1 MENQIELSKPEAVI
15 QQINL
20 SYNAEQDRLLLRV
33 GLADN
38 TELLVWLTY
47 RITKSLWQLLN
58 GETQLPTATSIQI
71 ETPPQQAVAQFK
83 QEVEAVETLQKMDF
97 ATAYQPRTEV
107 VHDAAMLAISV
118 LLINIADKPPALEMP
133 CLGGVNVRMNLTQ
146 ELILALTN
154 MLQLSAKEAAWN
166 IGSRTKTDIQITL
179 APDTT
184 VKNILH

>member
-1 MENQIELSKPEAVI
+1 MENQAELNKPEVVI

-38 TELLVWLTY
+38 TELLVWLTN

-58 GETQLPTATSIQI
+58 GETHLPTASSIQV

-97 ATAYQPRTEV
+97 ATAYQPRKEV
-107 VHDAAMLAISV
+107 VHAAAMLATSV
-118 LLINIADKPPALEMP
+118 ILINVLGKPPVLEMP
-133 CLGGVNVRMNLTQ
+133 CLEGVSVRMNLTQ

-154 MLQLSAKEAAWN
+154 MLQLSAKEAAWS
-166 IGSRTKTDIQITL
+166 IGGQIKTDMQITL
-179 APDTT
+179 VSDVGAN
-184 VKNILH
+184 KILH